1 MVLDFLVTSTDAK
14 SVRQIY
20 SKMVLQDILLA
31 IKGLM
36 VIQLV
41 IFQDKM
47 QYQQK
52 NEREKLMI

>member
-1 MVLDFLVTSTDAK
+1 MVLDLLVTSDAK

-31 IKGLM
+31 IKVLM

-41 IFQDKM
+41 IFQDEM
-47 QYQQK
+47 PCQQN

>member
-47 QYQQK
+47 QCQQN

>member
-41 IFQDKM
+41 TFQDKM
-47 QYQQK
+47 QCQQN

>member
-1 MVLDFLVTSTDAK
+1 MVLDFLVTSDAK

-31 IKGLM
+31 IKVLM

-41 IFQDKM
+41 IFQDEM
-47 QYQQK
+47 QCQQN

>member
-47 QYQQK
+47 QCQQNK
-52 NEREKLMI
+52 EREKLMI